1 MAGRGLLRGFPQV
14 ANTGVTTISEDHM
27 VTKQQAL
34 DYHFGTRP
42 GKIEIKPTKA
52 CRTQRDLSLAYTP
65 GVADPCLEIERNPHD
80 VFKYTARGNLVAV
93 VTNGTAV
100 LGLGDI
106 GALAGKPV
114 MEGKAVLFKRFADV
128 DVFDIEINSHDPDE
142 IIKVCQLLEPTFGA
156 INLED
161 IKAPECFYIEETL
174 KKTMK
179 IPVFHDD
186 QHGTA
191 IISGAALLNGLEVVG
206 KDISKVRVVVNGAGA
221 AGIACA
227 EHYVRLGVK
236 RENVILC
243 DTKGVVYKGRTTGMN
258 PYKERFATNTALR
271 TLAEAMQNAD
281 VFLGLSVKGAVTPEM
296 VCSMAPRPIVFAMA
310 NPDPE
315 ITYEE
320 AKACRHD
327 VIMATG
333 RSDFP
338 NQVNNV
344 LGFPFIFRGAL
355 DVRATVIN
363 EEMKLAATRALAN
376 LAKEDVPD
384 SVCRAYGVAR
394 LRFGPDYLIPKPFD
408 PRVLVW
414 ESSAVAQAAMET
426 GVAQEPVNIASYRD
440 QLERHL
446 GKAHEISR
454 MMIHKAQAKPKQVV
468 FPEGD
473 NERILRACHCI
484 LDEKIA
490 IPILLGNATTI
501 QAKILEL
508 GLDLKGAQIVDPAA
522 SPLREGYIQEL
533 FRLRQ
538 RRGVT
543 LSEARTLIDERNI
556 FASMMVHMGDADALV
571 SGVSQHFPDTIRPA
585 LQIVR
590 MREGLHKVAG
600 CYPLITQNGEL
611 LFLAD
616 TSVNI
621 DPTAE
626 DLVEIALCAAQE
638 ARRFDVVPRV
648 AMLSFSNFGSTRHPV
663 CDKVR
668 KAVDLLHKADPT
680 LIVDGEVMADVA
692 VSPERLEQDYPFSS
706 LKGGANVLV
715 FPDLASAN
723 IAYKLLTKV
732 GGAEILGPILMGM
745 ARPVHLLARGSE
757 VEEIVNVVAIAVVDA
772 REAESLAAAP
782 EVAKSIAQAD

>member
-1 MAGRGLLRGFPQV
+1 MP
-14 ANTGVTTISEDHM
+14 

-34 DYHFGTRP
+34 DYHFGTHP
-42 GKIEIKPTKA
+42 GKIEVTPTKP
-52 CRTQRDLSLAYTP
+52 CRTQHDLSLAYTP
-65 GVADPCLEIERNPHD
+65 GVAIPCLEIQANPHD
-80 VFKYTARGNLVAV
+80 AYKYTGRGNLVAV

-128 DVFDIEINSHDPDE
+128 NVFDIEVNSHDPEDV
-142 IIKVCQLLEPTFGA
+142 IKVCQLLEPTFGA

-191 IISGAALLNGLEVVG
+191 IISGAALLNALEVAG
-206 KDISKVRVVVNGAGA
+206 KDIGKIRVVVNGAGA
-221 AGIACA
+221 AGFACA

-236 RENVILC
+236 HENVILC
-243 DTKGVVYKGRTTGMN
+243 DTKGVIYKGRTQGMN
-258 PYKERFATNTALR
+258 PYKERFAIDTSLR
-271 TLAEAMQNAD
+271 TLAEAMENAD
-281 VFLGLSVKGAVTPEM
+281 VFLGLSVKGAITPDM
-296 VCSMAPRPIVFAMA
+296 VRSMAPRPIVFAMA

-315 ITYEE
+315 IGYPE
-320 AKACRHD
+320 AKASRDD
-327 VIMATG
+327 VIIATG
-333 RSDFP
+333 RSDYP

-363 EEMKLAATRALAN
+363 EEMKLAATRALAD

-394 LRFGPDYLIPKPFD
+394 LEFGADYLIPKPFD

-414 ESSAVAQAAMET
+414 ESAAVAQAAMVT
-426 GVAQEPVNIASYRD
+426 GVAQEHVNIAEYRE

-454 MMIHKAQAKPKQVV
+454 MMIQRAVQAKPKRVV

-473 NERILRACHCI
+473 NEKILRACHSI
-484 LDEKIA
+484 LEEKIA
-490 IPILLGNATTI
+490 TPILLGNAATI
-501 QAKILEL
+501 HAKTAEL
-508 GLDLKGAQIVDPAA
+508 GLDLESADIVDPTA
-522 SPLREGYIQEL
+522 SPLRESYIQEL
-533 FRLRQ
+533 YRLRQ

-543 LSEARTLIDERNI
+543 LTEARTLIDDRNI
-556 FASMMVHMGDADALV
+556 FASMMVHMEDADALV
-571 SGVSQHFPDTIRPA
+571 AGVTQHFPETIRPA
-585 LQIVR
+585 LQIIRV
-590 MREGLHKVAG
+590 REGLHKVAG
-600 CYPLITQNGEL
+600 CYPMVTLKGEL
-611 LFLAD
+611 YFLAD
-616 TSVNI
+616 TSVNV
-621 DPTAE
+621 DPSAE
-626 DLVEIALCAAQE
+626 DLVEIALCTAQE

-648 AMLSFSNFGSTRHPV
+648 AMLSFSSFGSAKHPS

-668 KAVDLLHKADPT
+668 KAVELLHIADPT
-680 LIVDGEVMADVA
+680 LIVDGEIMADAA
-692 VSPERLEQDYPFSS
+692 VSPEMLEQTYPFSS
-706 LKGGANVLV
+706 LKGGANVLI

-723 IAYKLLTKV
+723 IGYKLLKTI
-732 GGAEILGPILMGM
+732 GGAETLGPILMGM
-745 ARPVHLLARGSE
+745 SRPVHLLARGAE
-757 VEEIVNVVAIAVVDA
+757 VEEIVSVVAIAVVDA
-772 REAESLAAAP
+772 RETDPAPAIREIEESGVP
-782 EVAKSIAQAD
+782 AD

>member
-1 MAGRGLLRGFPQV
+1 MP
-14 ANTGVTTISEDHM
+14 

-42 GKIEIKPTKA
+42 GKIEVTPTKP
-52 CRTQRDLSLAYTP
+52 CRTQHDLSLAYTP
-65 GVADPCLEIERNPHD
+65 GVAIPCMEIHNNPHD
-80 VFKYTARGNLVAV
+80 AFKYTGRGNLVAV

-106 GALAGKPV
+106 GALAAKPV
-114 MEGKAVLFKRFADV
+114 MEGKAVLFKRFAGV
-128 DVFDIEINSHDPDE
+128 NVFDIEVNSHDPDE
-142 IIKVCQLLEPTFGA
+142 VIKVCQLLEPTFGG

-191 IISGAALLNGLEVVG
+191 IISGAALLNALEVVG
-206 KDISKVRVVVNGAGA
+206 KDIGKIRLVINGAGA
-221 AGIACA
+221 SAVATA
-227 EHYVRLGVK
+227 EHYIRLGMK
-236 RENVILC
+236 RENITLC

-258 PYKERFATNTALR
+258 PYKERFAQDTKLR
-271 TLAEAMQNAD
+271 TLAEAMAGTD
-281 VFLGLSVKGAVTPEM
+281 MFLGLSVGGVVTQDM
-296 VCSMAPRPIVFAMA
+296 VRSMAARPIVIAMA

-315 ITYEE
+315 ITYED
-320 AKACRHD
+320 AKACRAD
-327 VIMATG
+327 IIMCTG
-333 RSDFP
+333 RSDYP
-338 NQVNNV
+338 NMVNNV

-355 DVRATVIN
+355 DVHATVIN
-363 EEMKLAATRALAN
+363 EEMKLAATHALAN

-394 LRFGPDYLIPKPFD
+394 LGFGPDYLIPKPFD

-414 ESSAVAQAAMET
+414 ESSAVAQAAMAT
-426 GVAQEPVNIASYRD
+426 GVALEPVNIDEYRE
-440 QLERHL
+440 QLERRQ

-454 MMIHKAQAKPKQVV
+454 MMIHKAQAKPKHVV

-473 NERILRACHCI
+473 NEKILRASHSI
-484 LDEKIA
+484 LEEKIA
-490 IPILLGNATTI
+490 TPILIGNSGTI
-501 QAKILEL
+501 HAKAAQL
-508 GLDLKGAQIVDPAA
+508 GLDLKGAEIVDPAV
-522 SPLREGYIQEL
+522 SPLREAYIQEL

-543 LSEARTLIDERNI
+543 LSEAHTLIDDRNI
-556 FASMMVHMGDADALV
+556 FGSMMVRMGDADALV

-600 CYPLITQNGEL
+600 CYPMITRNGDM

-621 DPTAE
+621 DPSAE

-638 ARRFDVVPRV
+638 ARRFDLVPRV
-648 AMLSFSNFGSTRHPV
+648 AMLSFSSFGSTKHPS

-680 LIVDGEVMADVA
+680 LIVDGEIMADVA
-692 VSPERLEQDYPFSS
+692 VSPDLLEQTYPFSS

-723 IAYKLLTKV
+723 IACKLLATI
-732 GGAEILGPILMGM
+732 GGAETLGPILMGM
-745 ARPVHLLARGSE
+745 TRPVHLLPRGAE

-772 REAESLAAAP
+772 RESEPPVISEITKP
-782 EVAKSIAQAD
+782 VVQAD